1 MNQIKLNAS
10 NVTQTRFYSNLNYTF
25 VKIYSM
31 KLVQKYLFFSLLLLC
46 FIQCKKEIQNNK
58 NSIPHKNEIQY
69 AKGLEIYKYQGFSIL
84 KITNPWPNAKEI
96 FTYILQEKNG
106 IIPDSLKQFAVIPI
120 PLKSIVVTSTT
131 HIPALELLG
140 VENTL
145 VGFPN
150 TDYISSEKTRKRID
164 SGKVRE
170 VGVNESLNT
179 EVLID
184 LNPDLIVSFGLNNSN
199 PTLDNLQ
206 KSGLKVMLNG
216 DWTEQSPLG
225 KAEWIKFFGV
235 LYGLDSKANAIFSEI
250 EKEYKTTLALA
261 KKAIIKPTVLSGA
274 MYQEQW
280 YVPQGESWA
289 ALFLKDAQ
297 SQYLWAD
304 TKGNGSLSVPFEV
317 ILEKA
322 QNADFWIAPG
332 DFSSLK
338 QMSDNNPHYNQFASF
353 KNKKVYSYAVNKG
366 AKGGIIYFEW
376 SPTRP
381 DWVLKDLIK
390 IFHPELL
397 PNHKLYFFHKLE

>member
-1 MNQIKLNAS
+1 
-10 NVTQTRFYSNLNYTF
+10 
-25 VKIYSM
+25 M
-31 KLVQKYLFFSLLLLC
+31 KSVQNTALYFLIFLL
-46 FIQCKKEIQNNK
+46 FIQCKHETKKEGILA
-58 NSIPHKNEIQY
+58 SSKNEVRY
-69 AKGLEIYKYQGFSIL
+69 AKGFSIYKHKGFSIV
-84 KITNPWPNAKEI
+84 KITNPWPEAKES

-106 IIPDSLKQFAVIPI
+106 IIPDSLKQFTIIPI

-145 VGFPN
+145 IGFPN
-150 TDYISSEKTRKRID
+150 TNYISSEKTRKRID
-164 SGKVRE
+164 AGKIRE
-170 VGVNESLNT
+170 VGVNENLNT

-184 LNPDLIVSFGLNNSN
+184 IKPDLIVSFGLNNSN

-225 KAEWIKFFGV
+225 KAEWIKFFGA
-235 LYGLDSKANAIFSEI
+235 LYGLDSKADIIFSKI
-250 EKEYKTTLALA
+250 EKEYNSTLELA
-261 KKAIIKPTVLSGA
+261 KKTTTKPTVLCGA

-280 YVPQGESWA
+280 YIPQGESWA
-289 ALFLKDAQ
+289 SLFLKDAQ
-297 SQYLWAD
+297 SQYLWAN
-304 TKGNGSLSVPFEV
+304 TKGTGSFSVPFEV

-338 QMSDNNPHYNQFASF
+338 QMSDSNPHYNQFSAF
-353 KNKKVYSYAVNKG
+353 KNKKVYSYSLNKG

-397 PNHKLYFFHKLE
+397 PNHKLFFFQKLE

>member
-1 MNQIKLNAS
+1 MKSLQNSA
-10 NVTQTRFYSNLNYTF
+10 FYF
-25 VKIYSM
+25 
-31 KLVQKYLFFSLLLLC
+31 LVFLL
-46 FIQCKKEIQNNK
+46 FIQCKEVTKKETTLA
-58 NSIPHKNEIQY
+58 SSKNEIQY
-69 AKGLEIYKYQGFSIL
+69 AKGLEIYKYSGFSIL
-84 KITNPWPNAKEI
+84 KITNPWPNAKES

-106 IIPDSLKQFAVIPI
+106 IIPDSLKQFPLIQI

-150 TDYISSEKTRKRID
+150 TNYISSVKTRKLID
-164 SGKVRE
+164 AGKVRE
-170 VGVNESLNT
+170 VGVNENLNT

-184 LNPDLIVSFGLNNSN
+184 MKPDVIVSFGLNNSN

-225 KAEWIKFFGV
+225 KAEWIKFFGA
-235 LYGLDSKANAIFSEI
+235 LYGLDSKADTIFAKI
-250 EKEYKTTLALA
+250 EKEYKTTLELA
-261 KKAIIKPTVLSGA
+261 KKATTKPTVLSGA

-297 SQYLWAD
+297 SQYLWAN

-322 QNADFWIAPG
+322 QKADFWIAPG

-338 QMSDNNPHYNQFASF
+338 QMSDSNPHYNQFASF
-353 KNKKVYSYAVNKG
+353 KNKKVYSYSLNKG
-366 AKGGIIYFEW
+366 AKGGIVYFELA
-376 SPTRP
+376 SSRP
-381 DWVLKDLIK
+381 DLVLKDLIK
-390 IFHPELL
+390 IVHPELV
-397 PNHKLYFFHKLE
+397 PNYKLFFFQKLE

>member
-1 MNQIKLNAS
+1 MKSFQN
-10 NVTQTRFYSNLNYTF
+10 
-25 VKIYSM
+25 SM
-31 KLVQKYLFFSLLLLC
+31 LYFLVFLL
-46 FIQCKKEIQNNK
+46 FIQCKEETKKEAKIAT
-58 NSIPHKNEIQY
+58 SKNEIHY
-69 AKGLEIYKYQGFSIL
+69 AKGLEIYKHQGFSII
-84 KITNPWPNAKEI
+84 KITNPWPEAKEN

-106 IIPDSLKQFAVIPI
+106 IIPDSLKQFPLIQI

-164 SGKVRE
+164 TGKVRE
-170 VGVNESLNT
+170 VGVNENLNT

-184 LNPDLIVSFGLNNSN
+184 INPDLIVSFGLNNSN

-225 KAEWIKFFGV
+225 KAEWIKLFGA
-235 LYGLDSKANAIFSEI
+235 LYGLDAKANSIFSEI
-250 EKEYKTTLALA
+250 ETAYNSTLALA
-261 KKAIIKPTVLSGA
+261 KKATTKPTVLSGA

-304 TKGNGSLSVPFEV
+304 TKGTGSLAVPFET

-338 QMSDNNPHYNQFASF
+338 QMSDSNPHYSQFASF
-353 KNKKVYSYAVNKG
+353 KNKKVYSYAINKG
-366 AKGGIIYFEW
+366 AKGGIIYFELA
-376 SPTRP
+376 SSRP
-381 DWVLKDLIK
+381 DLVLKDLIK

-397 PNHKLYFFHKLE
+397 PNHKLFFFQKLE

>member
-1 MNQIKLNAS
+1 MKSLQNNTI
-10 NVTQTRFYSNLNYTF
+10 F
-25 VKIYSM
+25 V
-31 KLVQKYLFFSLLLLC
+31 LVFLL
-46 FIQCKKEIQNNK
+46 FIQCKEVPK
-58 NSIPHKNEIQY
+58 NENAIASSKNEIQY
-69 AKGLEIYKYQGFSIL
+69 AKGLEIYKHQGFSIL
-84 KITNPWPNAKEI
+84 KITNPWPEAKQS

-106 IIPDSLKQFAVIPI
+106 IIPDSMKQFTVIPI

-164 SGKVRE
+164 DGKVRE
-170 VGVNESLNT
+170 VGVNENLNT

-184 LNPDLIVSFGLNNSN
+184 MKPDVIVSFGLNDSN
-199 PTLDNLQ
+199 PTLHNLQ

-225 KAEWIKFFGV
+225 KAEWIKFFGA
-235 LYGLDSKANAIFSEI
+235 LYGLDTKANTIFSEI
-250 EKEYKTTLALA
+250 EKEYNSTLDLA
-261 KKAIIKPTVLSGA
+261 KKATDKPTVLSGA

-289 ALFLKDAQ
+289 ALFLKDAK

-304 TKGNGSLSVPFEV
+304 TKGNGSLPVPFEV

-332 DFSSLK
+332 DFSTLK

-366 AKGGIIYFEW
+366 AKGGILYFEW

-397 PNHKLYFFHKLE
+397 PNHKLYFFQKLD

>member
-1 MNQIKLNAS
+1 MK
-10 NVTQTRFYSNLNYTF
+10 F
-25 VKIYSM
+25 VQNTTLLF
-31 KLVQKYLFFSLLLLC
+31 LVFFL
-46 FIQCKKEIQNNK
+46 FIQCKKESQQEAEIQ
-58 NSIPHKNEIQY
+58 SPANEIHY
-69 AKGLEIYKYQGFSIL
+69 AKGLEIYKHEGFTIV
-84 KITNPWPNAKEI
+84 KITSPWPNAKEQ

-106 IIPDSLKQFAVIPI
+106 IIPDSLKQFTAISVPI
-120 PLKSIVVTSTT
+120 QSIVVTSTT

-150 TDYISSEKTRKRID
+150 TDYISSVKTRKLIAA
-164 SGKVRE
+164 GKVRE
-170 VGVNESLNT
+170 VGTNETLNT

-184 LNPDLIVSFGLNNSN
+184 MNPDVIVSFGLNNSN
-199 PTLDNLQ
+199 PTLDNLK

-235 LYGLDSKANAIFSEI
+235 LYGLDSKANTLFSAI
-250 EKEYKTTLALA
+250 EKEYKNTLALA
-261 KKAIIKPTVLSGA
+261 QKATKKPTVLSGA
-274 MYQEQW
+274 MFQEQW

-289 ALFLKDAQ
+289 SLFLNDAQ
-297 SQYLWAD
+297 ANYLWAD
-304 TKGNGSLSVPFEV
+304 SKGTGSLSLPFET

-322 QNADFWIAPG
+322 QEAEYWISPG
-332 DFSSLK
+332 DFSSLQ
-338 QMSDNNPHYNQFASF
+338 QMSESNPHYKQFDAF
-353 KNKKVYSYAVNKG
+353 QNKKVYSYAINKG
-366 AKGGIIYFEW
+366 AKGGIVYFEW

-397 PNHKLYFFHKLE
+397 PDHKLFFFQKLE

>member
-1 MNQIKLNAS
+1 MKSFQNTA
-10 NVTQTRFYSNLNYTF
+10 FY
-25 VKIYSM
+25 I
-31 KLVQKYLFFSLLLLC
+31 LVILL
-46 FIQCKKEIQNNK
+46 FIQCKEQTKKEAK
-58 NSIPHKNEIQY
+58 TPSSKNEIQY
-69 AKGLEIYKYQGFSIL
+69 AKGLEIYKHPGFSIL
-84 KITNPWPNAKEI
+84 KITHPWPDAKQS

-106 IIPDSLKQFAVIPI
+106 IIPDSLKQFTVIPI

-145 VGFPN
+145 VGFPS
-150 TDYISSEKTRKRID
+150 TGYISSEKTRKRID
-164 SGKVRE
+164 AGKVRE
-170 VGVNESLNT
+170 VGVNENLNT

-184 LNPDLIVSFGLNNSN
+184 MKPDVIVSFGLNDNN

-225 KAEWIKFFGV
+225 KAEWIKFFGA
-235 LYGLDSKANAIFSEI
+235 LYGLDAKANTVFSEI
-250 EKEYKTTLALA
+250 EAAYNTTLALA
-261 KKAIIKPTVLSGA
+261 KKATTKPTVLSGA

-297 SQYLWAD
+297 SNYLWAN
-304 TKGNGSLSVPFEV
+304 TKGTGSLSVPFEV

-366 AKGGIIYFEW
+366 AKGGILYFEW

-397 PNHKLYFFHKLE
+397 PNHKLYFFQKLD